1 MENEQIIECEEV
13 KEIRRIRHEISE
25 EFEHDISRLVA
36 YCQKIE
42 EELRQ
47 SGKYKFADEPS
58 IQATPLDAASV
69 NADD

>member
-13 KEIRRIRHEISE
+13 KELRRIRHEISE
-25 EFEHDISRLVA
+25 EFGHDINRLVA

-47 SGKYKFADEPS
+47 SGEYKFADEPS
-58 IQATPLDAASV
+58 IQATPLDSASV